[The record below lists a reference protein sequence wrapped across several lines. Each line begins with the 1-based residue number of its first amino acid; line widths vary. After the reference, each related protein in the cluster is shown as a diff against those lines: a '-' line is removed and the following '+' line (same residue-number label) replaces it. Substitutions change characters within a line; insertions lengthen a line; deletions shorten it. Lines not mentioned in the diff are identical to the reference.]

1 MEQVFLLFMVG
12 LGGIDL
18 SRVLK
23 GRRMRGLKVGS
34 AGVFCL
40 MTATL
45 FAVGPNRK
53 AGLWESTTQMTWVQA
68 PMPGMPPAMPAR
80 TTQVCVTQE
89 MIDKYGGPI
98 PETRGSC
105 QVSNVAM
112 KPNQMTADL
121 VCTGQ
126 MNGKAT
132 IVSTWEDGEHAVTN
146 VHFTGEMAMGPTTKP
161 VEWTQKS
168 TSVFK
173 GADCGSVKPPPM
185 PSK

>member
-1 MEQVFLLFMVG
+1 
-12 LGGIDL
+12 
-18 SRVLK
+18 
-23 GRRMRGLKVGS
+23 MRGLRVGS
-34 AGVFCL
+34 AVGFCL

-53 AGLWESTTQMTWVQA
+53 AGLWESTTQMTWVQS
-68 PMPGMPPAMPAR
+68 PMPGMPNSMPAR
-80 TTQVCVTQE
+80 TVQVCVTQE
-89 MIDKYGGPI
+89 MIDKYGGDI
-98 PETRGSC
+98 PQTRGTC
-105 QVSNVAM
+105 QVSNVST
-112 KPNQMTADL
+112 KPTGMTADL

-132 IVSTWEDGEHAVTN
+132 IVSTWEDGEHATTN
-146 VHFTGEMAMGPTTKP
+146 VHFTGEMSMGPNTKP

-173 GADCGSVKPPPM
+173 SADCGSVKPLPM

>member
-1 MEQVFLLFMVG
+1 
-12 LGGIDL
+12 
-18 SRVLK
+18 
-23 GRRMRGLKVGS
+23 MRGFRMGS
-34 AGVFCL
+34 ILGICL
-40 MTATL
+40 VTATV

-53 AGLWESTTQMTWVQA
+53 AGLWESTTQMTWEQA
-68 PMPGMPPAMPAR
+68 PMPGMPSMPAR

-89 MIDKYGGPI
+89 MVDKYGGPI

-105 QVSNVAM
+105 QVSNVVM
-112 KPNQMTADL
+112 KPGKMTADL

-126 MNGKAT
+126 MNGKAS

-146 VHFTGEMAMGPTTKP
+146 VHFTGEMTMGPNTKP

-173 GADCGSVKPPPM
+173 GVDCGSVKPPPM
-185 PSK
+185 LAK